1 MAGYITQHSLESLG
15 IEPYPLKKGEEYMNP
30 AQIAHFRKLL
40 LALKKRLVDQ
50 ADKTVHSLQD
60 EAAVPAD
67 PLDRASHDEEVN
79 IAIRTRERELILLRK
94 IDEALELLSSGEYGY
109 CVDCGADIGVRRL
122 EARPTAVQCIDCK
135 SFNESREN
143 AG

>member
-1 MAGYITQHSLESLG
+1 MVGQITQQSLESLG
-15 IEPYPLKKGEEYMNP
+15 IEPYTLKKDEEYMNST
-30 AQIAHFRKLL
+30 QVSHFREIL

-60 EAAVPAD
+60 ETFVPAD
-67 PLDRASHDEEVN
+67 PLDRAAQDGEVN
-79 IAIRTRERELILLRK
+79 MAIRTRERELNLLRK
-94 IDEALELLSSGEYGY
+94 IDESLELLNCGEYGY
-109 CVDCGADIGVRRL
+109 CVDCGSDIGVRRL

-135 SFNESREN
+135 SFNESKES